1 MIHLSHFQPT
11 AFWTEMGIEFEG
23 FGFDQVFNMD
33 PALPTPSVPTWSP
46 KISSLATAR
55 TPPRRPFLLGALT
68 VATTRWTRWTR
79 TSLGQRRVTRCCCAE
94 ADVAD
99 VREQVGIALSELSL
113 GSHDLKSKKIVSQL
127 KSAVK
132 EAKDFA
138 ERADDGVQPE
148 MWQDAD
154 VILVGPSRTG
164 KTTLANFLARLG
176 LRAANCP
183 LVQGE
188 DIPQNLFHIRRSKLA
203 LLTTDADA
211 LQSIRRDR
219 MKRLGMPSSAYA
231 GLKNIRRE
239 LDWVKMLYTK
249 NFNGFPVINTA
260 KCTIAEAASL
270 VLSHMYSGHVDADTT
285 TRLASLIAMLTHGSS
300 A

>member
-1 MIHLSHFQPT
+1 
-11 AFWTEMGIEFEG
+11 MGIEFEG

-46 KISSLATAR
+46 KISSFASAR

-188 DIPQNLFHIRRSKLA
+188 DIPQNLFHIRRSNHCV
-203 LLTTDADA
+203 D
-211 LQSIRRDR
+211 
-219 MKRLGMPSSAYA
+219 
-231 GLKNIRRE
+231 
-239 LDWVKMLYTK
+239 VC
-249 NFNGFPVINTA
+249 FPFVL
-260 KCTIAEAASL
+260 EASR
-270 VLSHMYSGHVDADTT
+270 S
-285 TRLASLIAMLTHGSS
+285 
-300 A
+300 